1 MSIKPVYCHFSF
13 RRPKGKKYGIFACA
27 CYGDKDGKKLV
38 AHKTEMYTLWLDHQ
52 HVTAVQS
59 YWFALKCLYDWQ
71 DKMIE
76 AGVTNI
82 LLVCNNSNLVNL
94 IASSKKNGLV
104 AAYLEDAYMSYMNGN
119 KIFELPIGICEA
131 VSRDGS
137 IRFCKEELVTNS
149 SDYEV
154 KVTLDESKGVAR
166 LDLGESAFTSIDDL
180 LQQDSGYNKEPEEPD
195 LEPDFDGS
203 EIKEDSVIKLDWS
216 V

>member
-1 MSIKPVYCHFSF
+1 
-13 RRPKGKKYGIFACA
+13 
-27 CYGDKDGKKLV
+27 
-38 AHKTEMYTLWLDHQ
+38 
-52 HVTAVQS
+52 
-59 YWFALKCLYDWQ
+59 
-71 DKMIE
+71 
-76 AGVTNI
+76 
-82 LLVCNNSNLVNL
+82 
-94 IASSKKNGLV
+94 
-104 AAYLEDAYMSYMNGN
+104 MNGN
-119 KIFELPIGICEA
+119 KVFELPIGICEA

-180 LQQDSGYNKEPEEPD
+180 LQQDNSDYSKEPE
-195 LEPDFDGS
+195 EPDFDGS

>member
-1 MSIKPVYCHFSF
+1 
-13 RRPKGKKYGIFACA
+13 
-27 CYGDKDGKKLV
+27 
-38 AHKTEMYTLWLDHQ
+38 
-52 HVTAVQS
+52 
-59 YWFALKCLYDWQ
+59 
-71 DKMIE
+71 MIE
-76 AGVTNI
+76 AGVTNV

-94 IASSKKNGLV
+94 IASPKKNGLV

-119 KIFELPIGICEA
+119 KVFELPIGICEA

-166 LDLGESAFTSIDDL
+166 LDLGESAFTSIDEL
-180 LQQDSGYNKEPEEPD
+180 LQQDNSDYSKEPE
-195 LEPDFDGS
+195 EPDFDGS